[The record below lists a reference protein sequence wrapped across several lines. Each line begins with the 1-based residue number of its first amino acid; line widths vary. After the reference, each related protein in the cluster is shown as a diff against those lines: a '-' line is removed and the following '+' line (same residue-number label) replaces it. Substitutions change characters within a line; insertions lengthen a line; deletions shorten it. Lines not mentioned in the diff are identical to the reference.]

1 MLTKRAFLR
10 KAFQVRINSIFY
22 TKLTLRCY
30 DVHVCSYVKLITY
43 EKTGEPMAQ
52 RLLVIEDEPTLA
64 RLLSYNLTQEGYEV
78 TVEDHGTAGYDRAT
92 REPFDLI
99 VLDLMLPGMN
109 GIDILDKL
117 RGQGIRTP
125 VIVLTAKNAEEDV
138 VRGLKSG
145 ADDYITKP
153 FGVSELLARVS
164 AVLRRI
170 SGMAEE
176 TPAEAEVSSSTII
189 LGQLE
194 IYPERYEVS
203 LGGQSI
209 NLRPKEFEV
218 LLYLARKPGV
228 VLTRDDLMNAVW
240 GFDYIGGQRT
250 VDVHVS
256 SLRKKLELDPESV
269 HIDSIRG
276 VGYKLVVNKKRT
288 PVI

>member
-1 MLTKRAFLR
+1 
-10 KAFQVRINSIFY
+10 
-22 TKLTLRCY
+22 
-30 DVHVCSYVKLITY
+30 
-43 EKTGEPMAQ
+43 MAQ

-170 SGMAEE
+170 SGLAEE
-176 TPAEAEVSSSTII
+176 APPETAVSASTII